1 MCLAIPIRVE
11 ALLPD
16 QMARVTLGGISKVV
30 SIALVED
37 VRVGDYVLLHVGYA
51 LTRLDPE
58 EAERTLAHMREAAVP
73 GLPAMPSL
81 SAVEAAA

>member
-11 ALLPD
+11 ALLPE
-16 QMARVTLGGISKVV
+16 QMARVTLGGVSKCV

-51 LTRLDPE
+51 LTRLDPD
-58 EAERTLAHMREAAVP
+58 EAERTLALMREAAVP
-73 GLPAMPSL
+73 GLPPAGAQP
-81 SAVEAAA
+81 

>member
-16 QMARVTLGGISKVV
+16 QMARVTLGGVSKVV
-30 SIALVED
+30 SIALVDD

-51 LTRLDPE
+51 LARLDPD
-58 EAERTLAHMREAAVP
+58 EAERTLALMREAAAP
-73 GLPAMPSL
+73 GLPSMQG
-81 SAVEAAA
+81 AAT

>member
-16 QMARVTLGGISKVV
+16 QMARVTLGGVSKVV

-37 VRVGDYVLLHVGYA
+37 VQVGDYVLLHVGYA

-58 EAERTLAHMREAAVP
+58 EAERTLALMREAAVP
-73 GLPAMPSL
+73 GL
-81 SAVEAAA
+81 SASEAAAA